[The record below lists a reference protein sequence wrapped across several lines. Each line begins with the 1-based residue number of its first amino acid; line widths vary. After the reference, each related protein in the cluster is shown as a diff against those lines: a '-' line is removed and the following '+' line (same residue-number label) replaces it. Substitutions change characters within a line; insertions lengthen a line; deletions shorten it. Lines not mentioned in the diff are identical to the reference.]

1 MKNKIKRHNKIFTLF
16 VLAMIISTNI
26 GNINANYQIEEQRL
40 NIVTTIA
47 IPYDIVTTIAGDKA
61 DIISI
66 VDSETDIHS
75 FDGPT
80 TQQITAMLDSDVIF
94 SMGISGAEP
103 WLEEIVNDNPELEA
117 KIVNITSIHEGY
129 TDPLLGST
137 NPHVWMNPHTAKK
150 MANTVTETLIELD
163 ESDSLV
169 FAENNN
175 TYQQKLDILL
185 DNIDANRT
193 LYEGLKVVVNHPA
206 FIYLF
211 DLLGIERIAAIETHS
226 GGEPGQA
233 TINEIIEKMEEENC
247 SLIITTPQHSPSH
260 AYEIA
265 RATGAKIAEISAI
278 PGIYDNFEVKDYIS
292 MIEYILVALDNPVDP
307 PAERLNY
314 SLSIVIISILSL
326 IGASAFIT
334 KKRH

>member
-1 MKNKIKRHNKIFTLF
+1 MKNKTNRLNKLFT
-16 VLAMIISTNI
+16 VLVVIMLISINSAH
-26 GNINANYQIEEQRL
+26 INAEYQAQEL
-40 NIVTTIA
+40 DIVTTIA
-47 IPYDIVTTIAGDKA
+47 IPSDIVTTIAGNKA
-61 DIISI
+61 NIISI

-80 TQQITAMLDSDVIF
+80 TQQITAMLDSDIIF
-94 SMGISGAEP
+94 SLGISGAEP
-103 WLEEIVNDNPELEA
+103 WLEEIVNDNPELES
-117 KIVNITSIHEGY
+117 KIVNLTSVHEGY
-129 TDPLLGST
+129 IDPLLDSI
-137 NPHVWMNPHTAKK
+137 NPHVWMNPQTVKK
-150 MANTVTETLIELD
+150 MANTVAQTLIELD
-163 ESDSLV
+163 GSNSAT

-226 GGEPGQA
+226 GGEPGQG

-247 SLIITTPQHSPSH
+247 SLIITTPQQSANH

-265 RATGAKIAEISAI
+265 RATDAKIVQISAI
-278 PGIYDNFEVKDYIS
+278 PGIYDDFEVKEYIS
-292 MIEYILVALDNPVDP
+292 MIEYILIALNNPVDP
-307 PAERLNY
+307 PTEKLNY
-314 SLSIVIISILSL
+314 SLSIVIVSILSL
-326 IGASAFIT
+326 IGVSSSVT
-334 KKRH
+334 RRKH